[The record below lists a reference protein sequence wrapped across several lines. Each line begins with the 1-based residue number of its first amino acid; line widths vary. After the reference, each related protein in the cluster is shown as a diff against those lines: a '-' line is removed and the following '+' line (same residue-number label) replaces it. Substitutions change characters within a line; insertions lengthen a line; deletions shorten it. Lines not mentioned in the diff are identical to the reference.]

1 MTASILAI
9 LAAVVPF
16 AIWLWRR
23 RVARSEIP
31 EINHKVRYETINR
44 DIISGAS
51 KRATEHATDDLER
64 LERMLDGKS
73 DPSGPTGSQGGE
85 GKTVHG

>member
-64 LERMLDGKS
+64 LERMLDGATLS
-73 DPSGPTGSQGGE
+73 PN
-85 GKTVHG
+85 TVPAPDLRPHLRTA